1 MTLCLHPG
9 AHRYHSPGTDT
20 QGISLTLLLA
30 CKAEPH
36 PASLLWSPTWDWGWF
51 SAPGCLPSPSLNPS
65 PHCICQDGPPGSIQG
80 LRGLPA
86 GTADGGPGGM
96 VLSSPLGEARQLTPS
111 LKTRAP
117 VGVSLTPEGPRAPSF
132 TGLLVLCPPV
142 SLAPLLPSS
151 PLPLAYFLPRVAPKS
166 PLKSHMFPSGTITH
180 KVPAHSKR
188 GSILLMEERWVEDGS
203 GGQSVFRRTS
213 DGHF

>member
-30 CKAEPH
+30 CKAEPR

-80 LRGLPA
+80 LRGPPA

-96 VLSSPLGEARQLTPS
+96 VLSSPLGEARQLTLS

-117 VGVSLTPEGPRAPSF
+117 VGV
-132 TGLLVLCPPV
+132 CPPPPRV
-142 SLAPLLPSS
+142 PGPLPSLDSWSCALLSAWHPCCPLLPFHWPTSCLESPQS
-151 PLPLAYFLPRVAPKS
+151 PL
-166 PLKSHMFPSGTITH
+166 
-180 KVPAHSKR
+180 
-188 GSILLMEERWVEDGS
+188 
-203 GGQSVFRRTS
+203 
-213 DGHF
+213 